1 MRLVGLIGGTGY
13 LSTVEYYRYI
23 NEEVNRRRGDL
34 NFAECMIYSVDFG
47 RVIELK
53 RTGREAEVFDVI
65 LDAGKKLKRAGAEGL
80 AICANTM
87 HMFVERLEAELSLPF
102 VHIADAT
109 GRAAQSQNLKTV
121 GLLGTKR
128 TMEEEFY
135 KTRLKAL
142 GIDTL
147 VPGAEDRAFTDR
159 AIFEEL
165 LKGILDPKT
174 KARLLNIMGDLQQK
188 GAQGIVL
195 GCTEIPLIIKDND
208 ADIPLL
214 DTTKIHAQAI
224 VDFAL
229 GVE

>member
-1 MRLVGLIGGTGY
+1 MRLVGLIGGTGW
-13 LSTVEYYRYI
+13 LSTADYYRYI

-34 NFAECMIYSVDFG
+34 NFAECMIYSIDFG

-53 RTGREAEVFDVI
+53 KTGREPEVFDVI

-109 GRAAQSQNLKTV
+109 GRAARGQNLKTV
-121 GLLGTKR
+121 GLMGTKR
-128 TMEEEFY
+128 TMEEDFY
-135 KTRLKAL
+135 KTRLKVM

-147 VPGAEDRAFTDR
+147 VPGAEDQTFTDG

-174 KARLLNIMGDLQQK
+174 KARLLDIMSDLQNR

-195 GCTEIPLIIKDND
+195 GCTEIPLIIKDR
-208 ADIPLL
+208 DINMPLL
-214 DTTKIHAQAI
+214 DTTRIHAHAI
-224 VDFAL
+224 VEFAL
-229 GVE
+229 GTK